1 MTQTT
6 DERINHD
13 ENATAAIA
21 STGDRMIGNTSGATA
36 AITALAGDTAVRDA
50 AAAGT
55 RLIALWPLADAMQ
68 LDNDAKYAENLQV
81 RATRMIARVTTGLD
95 VTVPDAEFVYEGA
108 DEIPGR
114 PQEIVDALLAANDAY
129 DTMADHAAA
138 LAGAVGVAAAGAGVA
153 GAADVADSTTEA
165 AAADGAATAAADAIV
180 AAGYDA
186 LCDTADAMGAGWTDD
201 VADAIHAA
209 LAAAV
214 PAVLS
219 TLTADAAA
227 DTADDAGEA
236 VAGFSETTDVAD
248 AAKPSGADDSAAAV
262 DGADGADGADGVDG
276 AGGVDGVDGADGADG
291 VDGPETAALTR
302 RFAAALGICDALL
315 TAVEHTAGNDA
326 DDVNGIAAAGLPV
339 LLFVNELRET
349 LGVPRICLDED
360 DYRTLLAARATA
372 RAAATNPTFTAT
384 ARIIAPLAAAEWA
397 RHYEDV
403 LWDPE
408 EAKKRAKEEDERK
421 NKEALAAKFAHV
433 KDDPTKPAV
442 EL

>member
-36 AITALAGDTAVRDA
+36 AITALTDDTAVRDA

-138 LAGAVGVAAAGAGVA
+138 LAGAVGVAGDGAGVA
-153 GAADVADSTTEA
+153 GDADVADSIADAAAEA
-165 AAADGAATAAADAIV
+165 AAEDGAATEAADAIV

-201 VADAIHAA
+201 VADAIHTA

-219 TLTADAAA
+219 TLAI
-227 DTADDAGEA
+227 
-236 VAGFSETTDVAD
+236 
-248 AAKPSGADDSAAAV
+248 
-262 DGADGADGADGVDG
+262 DGADSA
-276 AGGVDGVDGADGADG
+276 
-291 VDGPETAALTR
+291 ESAALTR

-372 RAAATNPTFTAT
+372 RAATNPTFTAT

>member
-21 STGDRMIGNTSGATA
+21 GTGDRMIGNTSGATA

-129 DTMADHAAA
+129 DAMADHAAA

-201 VADAIHAA
+201 VADAIHTA

-219 TLTADAAA
+219 TLAI
-227 DTADDAGEA
+227 
-236 VAGFSETTDVAD
+236 
-248 AAKPSGADDSAAAV
+248 
-262 DGADGADGADGVDG
+262 DGADSA
-276 AGGVDGVDGADGADG
+276 
-291 VDGPETAALTR
+291 ETAALTR

-360 DYRTLLAARATA
+360 DYRTLLAARAT
-372 RAAATNPTFTAT
+372 NPTFTAT

-403 LWDPE
+403 MWDPE
-408 EAKKRAKEEDERK
+408 EAKQRAKEEDERK

>member
-21 STGDRMIGNTSGATA
+21 GTGDRMIGNTSGATA

-50 AAAGT
+50 AAAGA

-81 RATRMIARVTTGLD
+81 RATHMIARVTTGLD

-129 DTMADHAAA
+129 DAMADHAAA
-138 LAGAVGVAAAGAGVA
+138 LAGAVGVAGDGAGAAGD
-153 GAADVADSTTEA
+153 ADVADSTAEA
-165 AAADGAATAAADAIV
+165 AAEAAAEDGAATEAADAIV

-219 TLTADAAA
+219 TLAI
-227 DTADDAGEA
+227 
-236 VAGFSETTDVAD
+236 
-248 AAKPSGADDSAAAV
+248 
-262 DGADGADGADGVDG
+262 DGADSA
-276 AGGVDGVDGADGADG
+276 
-291 VDGPETAALTR
+291 ETAALTR

-360 DYRTLLAARATA
+360 DYRTLLAARASAHGETA
-372 RAAATNPTFTAT
+372 ADTAATLAAT

-403 LWDPE
+403 MWDPQ
-408 EAKKRAKEEDERK
+408 EAKQRAKEEDERK

>member
-1 MTQTT
+1 
-6 DERINHD
+6 
-13 ENATAAIA
+13 
-21 STGDRMIGNTSGATA
+21 
-36 AITALAGDTAVRDA
+36 
-50 AAAGT
+50 
-55 RLIALWPLADAMQ
+55 
-68 LDNDAKYAENLQV
+68 
-81 RATRMIARVTTGLD
+81 MIARVTTGLD

-129 DTMADHAAA
+129 DAMADHAAA
-138 LAGAVGVAAAGAGVA
+138 LAGAVGVAGDGAGAAGD
-153 GAADVADSTTEA
+153 ADVADSIADAAAEA
-165 AAADGAATAAADAIV
+165 AAEDGAATEAADAIV

-201 VADAIHAA
+201 VADAIHTA

-219 TLTADAAA
+219 TLAI
-227 DTADDAGEA
+227 
-236 VAGFSETTDVAD
+236 
-248 AAKPSGADDSAAAV
+248 
-262 DGADGADGADGVDG
+262 DGADSA
-276 AGGVDGVDGADGADG
+276 
-291 VDGPETAALTR
+291 ESAALTR

-360 DYRTLLAARATA
+360 DYRTLLAARASAHGETA
-372 RAAATNPTFTAT
+372 ADTAATLAAT